1 MAYPVVRR
9 EELVPNVH
17 LFEILAPAVARKAL
31 AGQFIV
37 LRVDEAGERIPVTIA
52 DYNRDAGTITIIVMA
67 VGTTTRK
74 LATKQVGDTLPT
86 FAGPLGNPTH
96 IDHFG
101 SVVCVGGGFG
111 AATVYPVARAMRE
124 AGNRV
129 TTIAGWR
136 NAGLMFYLDKLR
148 TVSDE
153 LIVCTDDGSYG
164 RKGVVTQPLKEM
176 IEAGNRPDLVI
187 AIGPAIMMKF
197 VSLTTQPFAVKTV
210 VSLNPVMIDGTGMC
224 GGCRVSVAG
233 RSRFACVD
241 GPEFDG
247 HDVNWDLLFQRQ
259 RGYLDLEKQS
269 LAAYSDSCN
278 LLAAADRTSD
288 TPRG

>member
-1 MAYPVVRR
+1 
-9 EELVPNVH
+9 
-17 LFEILAPAVARKAL
+17 
-31 AGQFIV
+31 
-37 LRVDEAGERIPVTIA
+37 
-52 DYNRDAGTITIIVMA
+52 
-67 VGTTTRK
+67 
-74 LATKQVGDTLPT
+74 
-86 FAGPLGNPTH
+86 
-96 IDHFG
+96 
-101 SVVCVGGGFG
+101 
-111 AATVYPVARAMRE
+111 
-124 AGNRV
+124 
-129 TTIAGWR
+129 
-136 NAGLMFYLDKLR
+136 
-148 TVSDE
+148 
-153 LIVCTDDGSYG
+153 
-164 RKGVVTQPLKEM
+164 
-176 IEAGNRPDLVI
+176 
-187 AIGPAIMMKF
+187 MMKF